1 MSKQILLSPLT
12 GNLLPL
18 EEVPDAVFAQK
29 IVGDGVAIEPFTGE
43 AYAPLKG
50 VVSAVVKGEHAL
62 AIKSED
68 GVEVLI
74 HIGIDTVKM
83 KGEGFKCLF
92 KEGDS
97 VEAGEKIL
105 EFDLEKIKERAP
117 SILSPI
123 IITSPDYAIKPL
135 LPFHST
141 LRGGETPLLE
151 VKRKDD

>member
-1 MSKQILLSPLT
+1 MFRTILLSPLT
-12 GNLLPL
+12 GKLVPL
-18 EEVPDAVFAQK
+18 EEVPDVVFAQK

-43 AYAPLKG
+43 AYAPLRG
-50 VVSAVVKGEHAL
+50 VISAVVKGEHAL
-62 AIKSED
+62 AIKSEE

-92 KEGDS
+92 KEGDW

-123 IITSPDYAIKPL
+123 IITSPDCTIKPL
-135 LPFHST
+135 LSFHST
-141 LRGGETPLLE
+141 LKGGETPLLE
-151 VKRKDD
+151 VESKGH